1 MIKINL
7 LGAPKPKR
15 GKRSAPSMPVMA
27 GEGPN
32 PIVMMVVAGVIGLAV
47 AGFLYW
53 KADSDQQ
60 KLIVEIAKEEAENR
74 RLAAVKAK
82 YEQEERVKQNYE
94 RRVKV
99 IDELRANQSGPV
111 NLLAMIGDTVNST
124 EAVWLNTMTDAGNSI
139 TLDGTALSS
148 HAVANLIKN
157 LQKTE
162 FFKSVELNETS
173 QDPQVKNMQSFN
185 FKLVCEKKAPVTA
198 PTAPAAAGPPAG
210 TPAGQKG

>member
-15 GKRSAPSMPVMA
+15 GKRAGTAAMPVMA

-32 PIVMMVVAGVIGLAV
+32 PIVMLVIAGALGIAV
-47 AGFLYW
+47 AGFMYW
-53 KADSDQQ
+53 RADSEQQ
-60 KLIVEIAKEEAENR
+60 RLNAEIAKEEAENR

-82 YEQEERVKQNYE
+82 YEQEEKVKQNYE

-124 EAVWLNTMTDAGNSI
+124 EAVWLNTMTDTGNSVN
-139 TLDGTALSS
+139 LDGTALSS

-157 LQKTE
+157 LQKTDY
-162 FFKSVELNETS
+162 FKAVELAETL
-173 QDPQVKNMQSFN
+173 QDPQEKKMQAFN
-185 FKLVCEKKAPVTA
+185 FRLVCEKK
-198 PTAPAAAGPPAG
+198 
-210 TPAGQKG
+210 KG

>member
-15 GKRSAPSMPVMA
+15 GKRAAASMPVMA

-32 PIVMMVVAGVIGLAV
+32 PVVMLVIAGVLGLAV

-53 KADSDQQ
+53 RADSEQQ
-60 KLIVEIAKEEAENR
+60 RLNADIAKEEAENR

-82 YEQEERVKQNYE
+82 YEQEEKVKFNYE

-99 IDELRANQSGPV
+99 IDELRQGQVGPV
-111 NLLAMIGDTVNST
+111 NLLAMIGDTVNNT
-124 EAVWLNTMTDAGNSI
+124 EAVWLNTMTDSGTSI

-162 FFKSVELNETS
+162 FFKTVELNETV
-173 QDPQVKNMQSFN
+173 QDPQNKTMQAFN
-185 FKLVCEKKAPVTA
+185 FKLVCEKKGP
-198 PTAPAAAGPPAG
+198 PPAPATPATGAA
-210 TPAGQKG
+210 PAGQKS

>member
-7 LGAPKPKR
+7 LGTPKPKR
-15 GKRSAPSMPVMA
+15 GKRAAASMPVMA

-32 PIVMMVVAGVIGLAV
+32 PVVMMVIAGVIGLAV
-47 AGFLYW
+47 AGFMYW
-53 KADSDQQ
+53 RADSEQQ
-60 KLIVEIAKEEAENR
+60 RLNSEIAKEEAENR

-82 YEQEERVKQNYE
+82 YEQEEKVKFNYE

-124 EAVWLNTMTDAGNSI
+124 EAVWLNTMTDTGTSI

-162 FFKSVELNETS
+162 FFKTVELSENI

-185 FKLVCEKKAPVTA
+185 FKLTCEKK
-198 PTAPAAAGPPAG
+198 TAPAPPAAPAAPA
-210 TPAGQKG
+210 PAGQRG

>member
-15 GKRSAPSMPVMA
+15 GKRASASMPVMA

-32 PIVMMVVAGVIGLAV
+32 PVVMMVVAGVLGLAV

-53 KADSDQQ
+53 RADSEQQ
-60 KLIVEIAKEEAENR
+60 RLNAEIVKEEAENR

-82 YEQEERVKQNYE
+82 YEQEEKVKQNYE

-124 EAVWLNTMTDAGNSI
+124 EAVWLNTMTDTGSSI

-162 FFKSVELNETS
+162 FFRTVELNENI
-173 QDPQVKNMQSFN
+173 QDPQVKNMEAFN
-185 FKLVCEKKAPVTA
+185 FKLICEKKTTPA
-198 PTAPAAAGPPAG
+198 APAAPAG
-210 TPAGQKG
+210 AAPAAPAAGQRG

>member
-7 LGAPKPKR
+7 LGTPKPKR
-15 GKRSAPSMPVMA
+15 GKRAAASMPVMA

-32 PIVMMVVAGVIGLAV
+32 PVVMLVVAGVLGLAV

-53 KADSDQQ
+53 RADSEQQ
-60 KLIVEIAKEEAENR
+60 RLNAEIQKEEAENR

-82 YEQEERVKQNYE
+82 YEQEERVKYNYE

-124 EAVWLNTMTDAGNSI
+124 EAVWLNTMNDTGTAI
-139 TLDGTALSS
+139 TLNGTALSS

-162 FFKSVELNETS
+162 YFRAVELNENI
-173 QDPQVKNMQSFN
+173 QDPQVKNMQAYN
-185 FKLVCEKKAPVTA
+185 FKLVCEKKTAVTA
-198 PTAPAAAGPPAG
+198 PA
-210 TPAGQKG
+210 PAGQKG

>member
-15 GKRSAPSMPVMA
+15 GKRSASASMPVMA

-32 PIVMMVVAGVIGLAV
+32 PVVMLVIAGVLGLAV

-53 KADSDQQ
+53 RADSEQQ
-60 KLIVEIAKEEAENR
+60 RLNADIAKEEAENR

-99 IDELRANQSGPV
+99 IDELRQNQSGPV

-124 EAVWLNTMTDAGNSI
+124 EAVWLNTMTETGNTI
-139 TLDGTALSS
+139 TLDGTALST

-162 FFKSVELNETS
+162 FFKTVELNETI
-173 QDPQVKNMQSFN
+173 QDPQNKTMQAFN
-185 FKLVCEKKAPVTA
+185 FKLICERKAP
-198 PTAPAAAGPPAG
+198 PAASPAA
-210 TPAGQKG
+210 TPAPAGQKS

>member
-15 GKRSAPSMPVMA
+15 GKRASSSMPVMA

-32 PIVMMVVAGVIGLAV
+32 PVVMMVIAGVLGLAV
-47 AGFLYW
+47 AGFMYW
-53 KADSDQQ
+53 RADSEQQ
-60 KLIVEIAKEEAENR
+60 RLIADIAKEEAENR

-82 YEQEERVKQNYE
+82 YEQEEKVKQNYE

-124 EAVWLNTMTDAGNSI
+124 EAVWLNTMTDTGASI
-139 TLDGTALSS
+139 TLDGTALSA

-162 FFKSVELNETS
+162 FFTTVELNENV
-173 QDPQVKNMQSFN
+173 QDPQVKNMQSYN
-185 FKLVCEKKAPVTA
+185 FKLVCEKK
-198 PTAPAAAGPPAG
+198 
-210 TPAGQKG
+210 KG

>member
-7 LGAPKPKR
+7 LGTPKPKR
-15 GKRSAPSMPVMA
+15 GKRAAASMPVMA

-32 PIVMMVVAGVIGLAV
+32 PVVMMVVAGVLGLAV

-53 KADSDQQ
+53 RADSEQQ
-60 KLIVEIAKEEAENR
+60 RLVAEIQKEEQENR

-82 YEQEERVKQNYE
+82 YEQEERVKYNYE
-94 RRVKV
+94 RRVRV

-124 EAVWLNTMTDAGNSI
+124 EAVWLNTMTDTGSSI

-162 FFKSVELNETS
+162 FFRTVELNENI
-173 QDPQVKNMQSFN
+173 QDPQVKNMQAFN
-185 FKLVCEKKAPVTA
+185 FKLVCEKKSAGSAV
-198 PTAPAAAGPPAG
+198 PATPG
-210 TPAGQKG
+210 PAGQRG

>member
-15 GKRSAPSMPVMA
+15 GKRSSTAMPVMA

-32 PIVMMVVAGVIGLAV
+32 PIVMMVVAAVLGLAV

-53 KADSDQQ
+53 RADSEQQ
-60 KLIVEIAKEEAENR
+60 RLNAEIQKEEAENR

-82 YEQEERVKQNYE
+82 YEQEEKVKQNYE

-124 EAVWLNTMTDAGNSI
+124 EAVWLNTMTDTGNSI
-139 TLDGTALSS
+139 NLEGTALSS

-162 FFKSVELNETS
+162 YFKTVELNENV
-173 QDPQVKNMQSFN
+173 QDPQVKNMQAYT
-185 FKLVCEKKAPVTA
+185 FKLVCEKK
-198 PTAPAAAGPPAG
+198 
-210 TPAGQKG
+210 KG

>member
-7 LGAPKPKR
+7 LGTPKPKR
-15 GKRSAPSMPVMA
+15 GKRAAAAMPVMA

-32 PIVMMVVAGVIGLAV
+32 PVVMMVVAGVLGLAV

-53 KADSDQQ
+53 RADSEQQ
-60 KLIVEIAKEEAENR
+60 RLIAEMQKEEAENR

-82 YEQEERVKQNYE
+82 YEQEERVKYNYE
-94 RRVKV
+94 RRVRV

-124 EAVWLNTMTDAGNSI
+124 EAVWLNTMTDSGNSI

-162 FFKSVELNETS
+162 FFKTVELNENI

-185 FKLVCEKKAPVTA
+185 FKLTCEKKPPVTA
-198 PTAPAAAGPPAG
+198 PATPPPAG
-210 TPAGQKG
+210 QRG

>member
-7 LGAPKPKR
+7 LGTPKPKR
-15 GKRSAPSMPVMA
+15 GKRAAATMPVMA

-32 PIVMMVVAGVIGLAV
+32 PVVMLVVAGVLGLAV

-53 KADSDQQ
+53 RADSEQQ
-60 KLIVEIAKEEAENR
+60 RLNAEIQKEEAENR

-82 YEQEERVKQNYE
+82 YEQEERVKYNYE

-99 IDELRANQSGPV
+99 IDELRSNQSGPV

-124 EAVWLNTMTDAGNSI
+124 EAVWLNTMNDSGTAI
-139 TLDGTALSS
+139 TLNGTALSS

-162 FFKSVELNETS
+162 YFKAVELNENV
-173 QDPQVKNMQSFN
+173 QDPQVKNMQAYN
-185 FKLVCEKKAPVTA
+185 FKLVCEKKTAVTA
-198 PTAPAAAGPPAG
+198 PA
-210 TPAGQKG
+210 PAGQTGQKG

>member
-7 LGAPKPKR
+7 LGTPKPKR
-15 GKRSAPSMPVMA
+15 GKRSTATMPVMA

-32 PIVMMVVAGVIGLAV
+32 PVVMLVVAGVLGLAV
-47 AGFLYW
+47 AGFMYW
-53 KADSDQQ
+53 RADSEQQ
-60 KLIVEIAKEEAENR
+60 RLNAELQKEEAENR
-74 RLAAVKAK
+74 RLAVVKAK
-82 YEQEERVKQNYE
+82 YEQEERVKYNYE

-111 NLLAMIGDTVNST
+111 NLLAMIGDTVNGT
-124 EAVWLNTMTDAGNSI
+124 DAVWLNTMTDSGNSI

-162 FFKSVELNETS
+162 FFKTVELNENI
-173 QDPQVKNMQSFN
+173 QDPQVKNMHAFN
-185 FKLVCEKKAPVTA
+185 FKVVCEKKAPVTA
-198 PTAPAAAGPPAG
+198 PATPA
-210 TPAGQKG
+210 PAGQRG

>member
-15 GKRSAPSMPVMA
+15 GKRAAASMPVMA

-32 PIVMMVVAGVIGLAV
+32 PVVMMVIAGVLGLAV
-47 AGFLYW
+47 AGFMYW
-53 KADSDQQ
+53 RADSEQQ
-60 KLIVEIAKEEAENR
+60 RLNADIAKEEAENR

-82 YEQEERVKQNYE
+82 YEQEEKVKFNYE

-99 IDELRANQSGPV
+99 IDELRQGQIGPV

-124 EAVWLNTMTDAGNSI
+124 EAVWLNTMTESGNTI

-162 FFKSVELNETS
+162 FFKSVELNENI
-173 QDPQVKNMQSFN
+173 QDPQVKNMESYN
-185 FKLVCEKKAPVTA
+185 FKLVCERK
-198 PTAPAAAGPPAG
+198 GPPPAPPATAG
-210 TPAGQKG
+210 PAGQKG

>member
-15 GKRSAPSMPVMA
+15 GKRSSTSMPVMA

-32 PIVMMVVAGVIGLAV
+32 PIVMMVVAGVLGLAV

-53 KADSDQQ
+53 RADSEQQ
-60 KLIVEIAKEEAENR
+60 RLNVEIQKEEAENR

-82 YEQEERVKQNYE
+82 YEQEEKVKQNYE

-99 IDELRANQSGPV
+99 IDELRKNQSGPV

-124 EAVWLNTMTDAGNSI
+124 EAVWLNTMTDTGNSI
-139 TLDGTALSS
+139 NLEGTALSS

-162 FFKSVELNETS
+162 YFKAVELNENI
-173 QDPQVKNMQSFN
+173 QDPQVKNMQAYT
-185 FKLVCEKKAPVTA
+185 FKLVCEKK
-198 PTAPAAAGPPAG
+198 
-210 TPAGQKG
+210 KG

>member
-15 GKRSAPSMPVMA
+15 GKRSTAAAMPVMA

-32 PIVMMVVAGVIGLAV
+32 PIVMIVIAGALGIAI
-47 AGFLYW
+47 AGFMYW
-53 KADSDQQ
+53 RADSEQQ
-60 KLIVEIAKEEAENR
+60 RLNAEIQKEEAENR

-82 YEQEERVKQNYE
+82 YEQEEKVKQNYE
-94 RRVKV
+94 RRVRV

-124 EAVWLNTMTDAGNSI
+124 EAVWLNTMTDTGNAIS
-139 TLDGTALSS
+139 LDGTALSS

-157 LQKTE
+157 LQKTD
-162 FFKSVELNETS
+162 FFRTVELNES
-173 QDPQVKNMQSFN
+173 IHDPQVKDMQAYN
-185 FKLVCEKKAPVTA
+185 LKVVCEKKTAAVAP
-198 PTAPAAAGPPAG
+198 PPPKA
-210 TPAGQKG
+210 

>member
-15 GKRSAPSMPVMA
+15 GKRAAASMPVMA

-32 PIVMMVVAGVIGLAV
+32 PIVMMVFAGVLGLAV
-47 AGFLYW
+47 AGFMYW
-53 KADSDQQ
+53 RADSEQQ
-60 KLIVEIAKEEAENR
+60 RLNTELQREEAENR

-111 NLLAMIGDTVNST
+111 NLLAMIGDTVNAT
-124 EAVWLNTMTDAGNSI
+124 EAVWLNTMTDTGNSI
-139 TLDGTALSS
+139 NLEGTALSS

-162 FFKSVELNETS
+162 YFRVVELNES
-173 QDPQVKNMQSFN
+173 IQDPQVKEMQAYT
-185 FKLVCEKKAPVTA
+185 FKLICEKKRS
-198 PTAPAAAGPPAG
+198 
-210 TPAGQKG
+210 

>member
-15 GKRSAPSMPVMA
+15 GKRAAASMPVMA

-32 PIVMMVVAGVIGLAV
+32 PVVMMVIAGVLGLAV
-47 AGFLYW
+47 AGFMYW
-53 KADSDQQ
+53 RADSEQQ
-60 KLIVEIAKEEAENR
+60 RLNADIAKEEAENR

-82 YEQEERVKQNYE
+82 YEQEEKVKFNYE

-99 IDELRANQSGPV
+99 IDELRQGQIGPV

-124 EAVWLNTMTDAGNSI
+124 EAVWLNTMTESGNTI

-162 FFKSVELNETS
+162 FFKSVELNENI
-173 QDPQVKNMQSFN
+173 QDPQVKNMESYN
-185 FKLVCEKKAPVTA
+185 FKLVCERK
-198 PTAPAAAGPPAG
+198 GPPAAPPATSG
-210 TPAGQKG
+210 PAGQKG